1 MEKVP
6 SSRELAE
13 EDPDETNLM
22 NAEAIGK
29 LFLVATGGGNSKIL

>member
-6 SSRELAE
+6 SARELAE

-29 LFLVATGGGNSKIL
+29 LFYMAPRDGTRKC